1 MLILIKQLKRPFMR
15 PKQDVCRWELKASNC
30 GITLSCT
37 TSQTMIGKCI
47 LNRHKSFIIFSNNNI
62 SLFMHHYVIACA
74 KLFSFSFQSSQV
86 FSCPIKRIRKGLSHP
101 SHVLPMQEKI
111 GWGKSTRLLVLA
123 TDDGFHMAGDG
134 KLAAILEPNKE
145 TCELVNN
152 TYSKSNLWVWWTK
165 TKT

>member
-111 GWGKSTRLLVLA
+111 GWGKALVCWCWPLMTASTWQGMENLLPFWNQTKKPV
-123 TDDGFHMAGDG
+123 
-134 KLAAILEPNKE
+134 
-145 TCELVNN
+145 
-152 TYSKSNLWVWWTK
+152 SWWT
-165 TKT
+165 TRIARATSGYDD

>member
-62 SLFMHHYVIACA
+62 GLFHASLRHCVCKIVQFQ
-74 KLFSFSFQSSQV
+74 FSIQSSV
-86 FSCPIKRIRKGLSHP
+86 FMSYQTDSKRFIPPLSCVTHAEGYRLGKKHSSAGVGHWWR
-101 SHVLPMQEKI
+101 LPHGR
-111 GWGKSTRLLVLA
+111 GWK
-123 TDDGFHMAGDG
+123 
-134 KLAAILEPNKE
+134 
-145 TCELVNN
+145 TCCHSG
-152 TYSKSNLWVWWTK
+152 TKQRNLWAGEQHV
-165 TKT
+165 